1 MKTLNFWRTLFLSAL
16 AMTAFAACSNDDEP
30 GGETGVPEITV
41 NGKDAVSI
49 AAGLAGA
56 DPTEAITVVSTG
68 EWTIEAEGDTPP
80 LWVEPIQ
87 KSGKAGTS
95 ELTFKIAAVTESSVD
110 REATFVLTTQGMV
123 AGYPIPATAKV
134 TVKQNESGSTEV
146 KTNVAEIREKM
157 LALVGN
163 DSSVTEAKEIAEEL
177 TLTGI
182 VASDIANGGFA
193 GNQNCPLVDNTTD
206 AGAGILVRFS
216 SKYEFPMGQVI
227 TGSIKGA
234 SVAWN
239 YGVLQITIAP
249 TAFSAVAGATVDL
262 EPIVVANVADL
273 SKYMSQYVRVNEV
286 QPTEAARKS
295 GNFADADQK
304 NYKTSVFETKTGETF
319 DISVYKT
326 NSWATSVAIPEKSG
340 YICGLVSIYNGKGQI
355 APRNAEDVAGLTE
368 ALFTIEKPEPVAST
382 IAQITGAGEFEVS
395 EVTVVATYKQG
406 VVIADATGAMLL
418 FRGSGEGVEIP
429 TLGSKLKVSGTVTVH
444 GDALQFGADAT
455 VEKLGEGN
463 VEAAEATVIT
473 ADNIESL
480 MRPGEGNYIKATFV
494 KMTGTLSVSDKGYFN
509 VELPFET
516 PYQGS
521 ISYPNDDLNAAS
533 FDGRP
538 VIIEGWFVNNGSK
551 NGNGKYCTIVATS
564 IKPDDAAKVLIFNDK
579 FDAFVA
585 GAVTEQTISYT
596 AANVA
601 APTFKI
607 DGADKAMFRIV
618 KSDDWSVTVATVGA
632 NTSDAAYTAKLIAE
646 ADGLTA
652 EADLTQSPN
661 KILSFA
667 PVTADLADW
676 SGEWIVGYPADKN
689 KCYVLNAKSV
699 VDSEKTFFTYT
710 FVGTGGFEGENL
722 LDLGYNKIT
731 VAKIDDTYYSIKY
744 GDEYVG
750 WVSGD
755 KNNLHFSSE
764 APTTDSY
771 MWTFSYDETSKLVKI
786 LCKQMDGTK
795 ERYFQFNDKSGQ
807 ERFSCYA
814 DTQKNVQLYR

>member
-16 AMTAFAACSNDDEP
+16 ALTSFAACSDDDET

-49 AAGLAGA
+49 AVGLAGA

-68 EWTIEAEGDTPP
+68 AWTVEAEGATPP

-87 KSGKAGTS
+87 KSGKAGSS
-95 ELTFKIAAVTESSVD
+95 ELTFKIAAAEGTSVD

-146 KTNVAEIREKM
+146 KTNVAEIRAKM

-193 GNQNCPLVDNTTD
+193 GNQNCPLVDNTTE
-206 AGAGILVRFS
+206 AGAGIVVRFS

-368 ALFTIEKPEPVAST
+368 ALFQIDKPDPVAST
-382 IAQITGAGEFEVS
+382 IAQITGPGEFEVS
-395 EVTVVATYKQG
+395 EATVVATYKQG
-406 VVIADATGAMLL
+406 AVIKDATGAMLL
-418 FRGSGEGVEIP
+418 FRDADGEIP
-429 TLGSKLKVSGTVTVH
+429 AVGSKLKVSGSVTVF
-444 GDALQFGADAT
+444 GDALQFGKTAT
-455 VEKLGEGN
+455 VEKLGEGS
-463 VEAAEATVIT
+463 VGTEEATAVT

-494 KMTGTLSVSDKGYFN
+494 KLTGTLKVSDKGYFN

-516 PYQGS
+516 VYQGS
-521 ISYPNDDLNAAS
+521 VSYPDDNLDAAS
-533 FDGRP
+533 FNGKP
-538 VIIEGWFVNNGSK
+538 VIIEGWFVNNGSTS
-551 NGNGKYCTIVATS
+551 GNGKYFTVVATS
-564 IKPDDAAKVLIFNDK
+564 IKADDAAKVLTFDNK
-579 FDAFVA
+579 FEAFDADA
-585 GAVTEQTISYT
+585 ASEQTVAFT
-596 AANVA
+596 ATNVA
-601 APTFKI
+601 APAFKI
-607 DGADKAMFRIV
+607 EGADAAKFTV
-618 KSDDWSVTVATVGA
+618 KKSDASSVTVATVGA
-632 NTSDAAYTAKLIAE
+632 NTSDAAYTAKLVME

-652 EADLTQSPN
+652 ELDLTQN
-661 KILSFA
+661 KKVAADALVIKTDFRVDETYPAGFPAKTGTPCAEPTKFSFDGYDYVLKA
-667 PVTADLADW
+667 PTAYYKFASNKALFFGKSTADTDGAYLEFPVIAGKKLTKVHLTMGQGGGKSIVIDIYDAAGNAVSDGAYTTQTGNGTEYDHEFAVTGQNDTAYRLSTKT
-676 SGEWIVGYPADKN
+676 SGKN
-689 KCYVLNAKSV
+689 LQIA
-699 VDSEKTFFTYT
+699 EIELTF
-710 FVGTGGFEGENL
+710 E
-722 LDLGYNKIT
+722 
-731 VAKIDDTYYSIKY
+731 
-744 GDEYVG
+744 
-750 WVSGD
+750 
-755 KNNLHFSSE
+755 
-764 APTTDSY
+764 
-771 MWTFSYDETSKLVKI
+771 
-786 LCKQMDGTK
+786 
-795 ERYFQFNDKSGQ
+795 
-807 ERFSCYA
+807 
-814 DTQKNVQLYR
+814 

>member
-134 TVKQNESGSTEV
+134 TVKQNETGSTEV

-157 LALVGN
+157 LALVGT

-193 GNQNCPLVDNTTD
+193 GNQNCPLVDNTTE

-216 SKYEFPMGQVI
+216 SKYEFPMGQVV

-234 SVAWN
+234 KVAWN
-239 YGVLQITIAP
+239 YGVLQITVAP

-273 SKYMSQYVRVNEV
+273 PKYMSQYVRVNEV

-304 NYKTSVFETKTGETF
+304 NYKTSVFETKTGSTF

-326 NSWATSVAIPEKSG
+326 NNWATSVAIPEKSG
-340 YICGLVSIYNGKGQI
+340 YICGLVSIYSGKGQI
-355 APRNAEDVAGLTE
+355 SPRNAEDVAGLTE
-368 ALFTIEKPEPVAST
+368 ALFEIEKPEPVAST
-382 IAQITGAGEFEVS
+382 IAKITGAGEFEVS
-395 EVTVVATYKQG
+395 EATVVATYKQG

-418 FRGSGEGVEIP
+418 FRGAEGEIP
-429 TLGSKLKVSGTVTVH
+429 AVGTKLKVAGTVTVY

-455 VEKLGEGN
+455 VETLGEGN

-494 KMTGTLSVSDKGYFN
+494 KMTGTLSVSGNYYN
-509 VELPFET
+509 VILPFESAF
-516 PYQGS
+516 QGS
-521 ISYPNDDLNAAS
+521 ISYPNDNLDAAS
-533 FDGRP
+533 FDGKP

-551 NGNGKYCTIVATS
+551 NGNGKYCTVVATS
-564 IKPDDAAKVLIFNDK
+564 IKIDGTAKILTFDGS
-579 FDAFVA
+579 FDAFSA
-585 GAVTEQTISYT
+585 DAATEQTVAYT
-596 AANVA
+596 ATNVA

-607 DGADKAMFRIV
+607 EGADAAMFRIV
-618 KSDDWSVTVATVGA
+618 KWDDYYVTVTTVGDNA
-632 NTSDAAYTAKLIAE
+632 TDAAYTAKLVAK
-646 ADGLTA
+646 ADDLTA
-652 EADLTQSPN
+652 ELDLTQSP
-661 KILSFA
+661 KVISTFA

-676 SGEWIVGYPADKN
+676 SGEWIVGYPDGT
-689 KCYVLNAKSV
+689 KCYVLNAKFAA
-699 VDSEKTFFTYT
+699 DSPKTTFTYT
-710 FVGTGGFEGENL
+710 FVGAAGFDGENL
-722 LDLGYNKIT
+722 LYVDYNKIT

-786 LCKQMDGTK
+786 LCKQKDGEK
-795 ERYFQFNDKSGQ
+795 ERYFQFNANKDQ
-807 ERFSCYA
+807 ERFSSYTG
-814 DTQKNVQLYR
+814 TQKNVQLYR

>member
-68 EWTIEAEGDTPP
+68 EWIIEAEGDTPP

-134 TVKQNESGSTEV
+134 TVKQNETGSTEV

-157 LALVGN
+157 LALVGT
-163 DSSVTEAKEIAEEL
+163 DSSVTEAKKIAEEL

-193 GNQNCPLVDNTTD
+193 GNQNCPLVDNTTE

-262 EPIVVANVADL
+262 EPIVVANIADL
-273 SKYMSQYVRVNEV
+273 PKYMSQYVRVNEV

-295 GNFADADQK
+295 GNFADADQE
-304 NYKTSVFETKTGETF
+304 NYKTSVFETKTGSTF

-326 NSWATSVAIPEKSG
+326 NNWATSVAIPEKSG
-340 YICGLVSIYNGKGQI
+340 YICGLVSIYSGKGQI
-355 APRNAEDVAGLTE
+355 SPRNAEDVAGLTE
-368 ALFTIEKPEPVAST
+368 ALFEIEKPEPVAST
-382 IAQITGAGEFEVS
+382 IAKITGAGEFEVS
-395 EVTVVATYKQG
+395 EATVVATYKQG

-418 FRGSGEGVEIP
+418 FRGAEGEIP
-429 TLGSKLKVSGTVTVH
+429 AVGTKLKVAGTVTVY

-455 VEKLGEGN
+455 VETLGEGN
-463 VEAAEATVIT
+463 VEAPQATAIT

-480 MRPGEGNYIKATFV
+480 MRPGAGNYIKATFV
-494 KMTGTLSVSDKGYFN
+494 KMTGTLSVSGNYYN
-509 VELPFET
+509 VILPFESAF
-516 PYQGS
+516 QGS
-521 ISYPNDDLNAAS
+521 ISYPNDNLDAAS
-533 FDGRP
+533 FNGKP

-551 NGNGKYCTIVATS
+551 NGNGKYCTVVATS
-564 IKPDDAAKVLIFNDK
+564 IKIDGTAKILTFDGS
-579 FDAFVA
+579 FDAFSA
-585 GAVTEQTISYT
+585 DAATEQTVAYT
-596 AANVA
+596 ATNVA

-607 DGADKAMFRIV
+607 EGADAAMFRIV
-618 KSDDWSVTVATVGA
+618 KWDDYYVTVATVGDNA
-632 NTSDAAYTAKLIAE
+632 TDAAYTAKLVAK
-646 ADGLTA
+646 ADDLTA
-652 EADLTQSPN
+652 ELDLTQSP
-661 KILSFA
+661 KVISTFA

-676 SGEWIVGYPADKN
+676 SGEWIVGYPDGT
-689 KCYVLNAKSV
+689 KCYVLNAKFAA
-699 VDSEKTFFTYT
+699 DSPKTIFTYT
-710 FVGTGGFEGENL
+710 FVGAVGFDGENL
-722 LDLGYNKIT
+722 LYVDYNKIT

-786 LCKQMDGTK
+786 LCKQKDGDK
-795 ERYFQFNDKSGQ
+795 DRYFQFNANKDQ
-807 ERFSCYA
+807 ERFSSY
-814 DTQKNVQLYR
+814 TGMQKNVQLYR